1 MSKWIFP
8 DVANWAD
15 HAGTPLIIKFIF
27 NLFYMCL
34 STKSGIKIE
43 TSAKKMKISESV
55 FSRFGHSAGRAK
67 FRLPQNERLA
77 RGYVCHVPRIAPFGL
92 LAKTRITACPQGRH
106 VSFDSFLGGLP
117 LTTT

>member
-34 STKSGIKIE
+34 STKSIEIE
-43 TSAKKMKISESV
+43 TSAKKNENLRINV